1 MRFARLTAVLL
12 LIWPTVAAWAIEPPS
27 PDPGEKSGQTTTKPE
42 GQKPRFEG
50 YLYLDTE
57 GKPLPIQ
64 SDAEIEAFLV
74 EAEIVETSFD
84 ITGVTHPRRVVLLGD
99 GFRAHAIFK
108 DVNIERKKVTEI
120 INGRNRFSLDWRDW
134 HGYDAAAYELD
145 RLLGIDRVP
154 PAVPRSI
161 GRDSGTIRIW
171 LEETVSEFERSR
183 ELHIPPPD
191 QRRWNQQRSMM
202 QVFDNLVANRDSN
215 LGNLLIDTNWRL
227 WFIDC
232 TRCFGNTKAMYYPLE
247 NISQC
252 ERGFWHG
259 LENLDAARAKEHL
272 SRYLKKAEISSL
284 LARRDTIVRHFQKL
298 IDERGEERVL
308 FEVDPPIETAPWGDD

>member
-1 MRFARLTAVLL
+1 M
-12 LIWPTVAAWAIEPPS
+12 
-27 PDPGEKSGQTTTKPE
+27 
-42 GQKPRFEG
+42 
-50 YLYLDTE
+50 
-57 GKPLPIQ
+57 
-64 SDAEIEAFLV
+64 
-74 EAEIVETSFD
+74 
-84 ITGVTHPRRVVLLGD
+84 LLGD
-99 GFRAHAIFK
+99 GFRARAIFK
-108 DVNIERKKVTEI
+108 DVDIKRKKVTEI

-145 RLLGIDRVP
+145 RLLGIDRAP

-183 ELHIPPPD
+183 ELHIAPPD
-191 QRRWNQQRSMM
+191 QKRWNQQRLMM

-215 LGNLLIDTNWRL
+215 LGNLLIDNNWRL

-247 NISQC
+247 NIPQC

-259 LENLDAARAKEHL
+259 LEDLNAARAKEHL
-272 SRYLKKAEISSL
+272 SQHLSKAEVSAL

-298 IDERGEERVL
+298 IAERGEAHVL
-308 FEVDPPIETAPWGDD
+308 FEVVPPTEMASWGNE

>member
-1 MRFARLTAVLL
+1 MRLSRLTAVLL
-12 LIWPTVAAWAIEPPS
+12 LFWPTMAAWAVDAPS
-27 PDPGEKSGQTTTKPE
+27 PTPEQPATTKSESPA
-42 GQKPRFEG
+42 PRFEG
-50 YLYLDTE
+50 YLYLDVE

-64 SDAEIEAFLV
+64 SDAEIEAFLA
-74 EAEIVETSFD
+74 EAEIVEISIFD
-84 ITGVTHPRRVVLLGD
+84 TGVTLPRKAVLLGD

-108 DVNIERKKVTEI
+108 DKDEKKRNFTDR
-120 INGRNRFSLDWRDW
+120 INGRYHFSLDWRDW

-145 RLLGIDRVP
+145 RLLGMDRVP

-161 GRDSGTIRIW
+161 KRDSGTIKIW
-171 LEETVSEFERSR
+171 LEETVTENERR
-183 ELHIPPPD
+183 NELHIHPPD

-232 TRCFGNTKAMYYPLE
+232 SRCFGKTKAMYYPLE

-252 ERGFWHG
+252 ERGFWQG
-259 LENLDAARAKEHL
+259 LKNLDAAKAKEHL
-272 SRYLKKAEISSL
+272 SSYLGRAEISAL
-284 LARRDTIVRHFQKL
+284 LARRNNIVRHFQKL
-298 IDERGEERVL
+298 IDERGEALVL
-308 FEVDPPIETAPWGDD
+308 FEVVPTTETAPWGED

>member
-1 MRFARLTAVLL
+1 M
-12 LIWPTVAAWAIEPPS
+12 AAWAVEPPV
-27 PDPGEKSGQTTTKPE
+27 PGPGEKSGRATTKPE
-42 GQKPRFEG
+42 SQNPRFEG
-50 YLYLDTE
+50 YLYLDIE
-57 GKPLPIQ
+57 GNPLPIQ

-84 ITGVTHPRRVVLLGD
+84 ITGVTRPRRVVLLGD
-99 GFRAHAIFK
+99 GFSARAIFK
-108 DVNIERKKVTEI
+108 DVDIKRKKVTEI

-145 RLLGIDRVP
+145 RLLGIDRAP

-183 ELHIPPPD
+183 ELHIAPPD
-191 QRRWNQQRSMM
+191 QKRWNQQRLMM

-232 TRCFGNTKAMYYPLE
+232 SRCFGNTKAMYYPLE

-272 SRYLKKAEISSL
+272 SQHLSKAEVSAL
-284 LARRDTIVRHFQKL
+284 LARRDTIVRHFQNL
-298 IDERGEERVL
+298 IAERGEARVL
-308 FEVDPPIETAPWGDD
+308 FDVVPPTETASWGND